1 MQRMRNSGRRV
12 RALPRRRAPRQAQ
25 AAVKVARMRWKWS
38 GVVGVLKKTWD
49 KLPGWLACTGRA
61 GAIIAKAS
69 VTAGHAKR
77 CPAVSVDALHSAH
90 GRIAGAW

>member
-1 MQRMRNSGRRV
+1 
-12 RALPRRRAPRQAQ
+12 
-25 AAVKVARMRWKWS
+25 MRWKWL
-38 GVVGVLKKTWD
+38 GAVGVLKKTWD

-90 GRIAGAW
+90 GRIAGA